1 MTTIKLGDIA
11 IEAKSSNKGDKTG
24 CKIVGL
30 EHLTPSDVTLSS
42 WSDDTNNSFTK
53 EFSKGDVLFGRRRA
67 YLKKAAVA
75 PFDGICSGD
84 ITVIRA
90 KEGKVAPQLLPFI
103 IQNDFLFDYA
113 VGKSAGSLSPRV
125 KWEHLK
131 NFEIMLPNMEIQ
143 EQLADILWSINQTK
157 QAYLTLIKQTD
168 ELVKSQ
174 FIEMF
179 GDTLSK
185 ETQYETVSLEK
196 IFEKPQGGEWGDDDP
211 EGIGIPVLRTTNFT
225 DEGFIDFSEVAT
237 RIIALN
243 KVETKSLK
251 KGDILIEKSGGSSDK
266 PVGRVVFFEADE
278 NTYLNNNF
286 TARLHLNGVYKMN
299 AYYVFRFMFVNYW
312 MGGTKVHE
320 GKTTGI
326 HNIRLGDYLSNTFI
340 PLAPMEVQ
348 EQFVEFAQQSDKS
361 KFELQNAID
370 NLDALSKK
378 IIAENLIAA
387 GKE

>member
-179 GDTLSK
+179 GAEKNSIRLDEICIHFGDGDWIESK
-185 ETQYETVSLEK
+185 DQSE
-196 IFEKPQGGEWGDDDP
+196 
-211 EGIGIPVLRTTNFT
+211 EGIRLIQTGNVGNGEYKDKGDKARFISDETFT
-225 DEGFIDFSEVAT
+225 RLGCTEVFP
-237 RIIALN
+237 
-243 KVETKSLK
+243 
-251 KGDILIEKSGGSSDK
+251 GDILISRLPDPIGRACIVPEMSKSITAVDCTIVRLK
-266 PVGRVVFFEADE
+266 PEILPTFFV
-278 NTYLNNNF
+278 NF
-286 TARLHLNGVYKMN
+286 TKSLVYTMQIDS
-299 AYYVFRFMFVNYW
+299 F
-312 MGGTKVHE
+312 
-320 GKTTGI
+320 TTGSTRKRVSRA
-326 HNIRLGDYLSNTFI
+326 NLGSVMV
-340 PLAPMEVQ
+340 PVPPMKLQ
-348 EQFVEFAQQSDKS
+348 EQFVAFSQQSDKS
-361 KFELQNAID
+361 KFY
-370 NLDALSKK
+370 
-378 IIAENLIAA
+378 
-387 GKE
+387 G

>member
-42 WSDDTNNSFTK
+42 WSDDINNSFTK

-143 EQLADILWSINQTK
+143 EQLADTLWSINQTK

-179 GDTLSK
+179 GDPIQNDMGWPVKPLCKIAPQNNPQIEIGEKVWLLNLDMVESNTGNII
-185 ETQYETVSLEK
+185 EK
-196 IFEKPQGGEWGDDDP
+196 IY
-211 EGIGIPVLRTTNFT
+211 VLP
-225 DEGFIDFSEVAT
+225 DEVGTSTGTFNSEMVLYSKL
-237 RIIALN
+237 RPYLN
-243 KVETKSLK
+243 KVVVPDAEGIATNELVPMMPNKNKLRK
-251 KGDILIEKSGGSSDK
+251 EFLAALLRGDQFLAYAVHVSGGAQMPRMPLKILKDFQCILP
-266 PVGRVVFFEADE
+266 PVELQD
-278 NTYLNNNF
+278 
-286 TARLHLNGVYKMN
+286 
-299 AYYVFRFMFVNYW
+299 
-312 MGGTKVHE
+312 
-320 GKTTGI
+320 
-326 HNIRLGDYLSNTFI
+326 SFI
-340 PLAPMEVQ
+340 SLMS
-348 EQFVEFAQQSDKS
+348 QSDKS
-361 KFELQNAID
+361 K
-370 NLDALSKK
+370 
-378 IIAENLIAA
+378 
-387 GKE
+387 